1 MAVTLNDLYQQVL
14 GRAPD
19 PTGQEYYTREFGPT
33 IEPSEID
40 RFLAGVAGF
49 DVNRVNTQA
58 AEALKQR
65 AAQGGQGLL
74 STGDIENLY
83 QTYLGRSADPT
94 GLEFYRREFA
104 SDGTIS
110 QDEINRFLAGA
121 TAAGETIRTGGGTTG
136 GGTSGGGTTGGG
148 ISGGGTTGGT
158 TQPGF
163 TEQDVRN
170 LYQQYFLRSPDQEGL
185 NFYMN
190 LFKGGPTTGIDPE
203 EIAAFRAGAKGQDVP
218 GATAGLTAAAGESR
232 IDPTIAPYLTEAL
245 GRARQ
250 LFLQGQ
256 APQLY
261 PGQMY
266 VSPSQQTL
274 TALSRAEQLA
284 SRAPILEEGQ
294 TAFQKAMGQATKV
307 AEGEYV
313 KESPY
318 LQAQLSAALRPLRQ
332 QFTEQIIPGISSQ
345 FSKAGRYGSG
355 AMERATS
362 GATEAFTRAT
372 GDITANIAGQQFQ
385 QERAYQQAAIPQLAQ
400 FGAMAPQFYQTQFM
414 PIQQLAQVGA
424 QREAISAQPLQEAMQ
439 RYQYSQQLPYQQLSG
454 YLSSIYGSPL
464 GSLTAT
470 PQQQGNA
477 FLGNLGSVLNIAG
490 TAAKLFPETTTKAYN
505 WFTGQF
511 G

>member
-1 MAVTLNDLYQQVL
+1 
-14 GRAPD
+14 
-19 PTGQEYYTREFGPT
+19 
-33 IEPSEID
+33 
-40 RFLAGVAGF
+40 
-49 DVNRVNTQA
+49 VNQVNTQA

-65 AAQGGQGLL
+65 AAQGGEGLL

-83 QTYLGRSADPT
+83 QTYLGRSADPA
-94 GLEFYRREFA
+94 GLDFYRREFA
-104 SDGTIS
+104 SDGNIS

-121 TAAGETIRTGGGTTG
+121 TAAGETIRTGGETT
-136 GGTSGGGTTGGG
+136 GGGTTGGG
-148 ISGGGTTGGT
+148 TTGGN

-185 NFYMN
+185 NFWMN
-190 LFKGGPTTGIDPE
+190 QFKGGPTPGIDPE
-203 EIAAFRAGAKGQDVP
+203 EIAAFRAGASGQDAP
-218 GATAGLTAAAGESR
+218 GATAGLAAGAGESR
-232 IDPTIAPYLTEAL
+232 IDPTIAPYLSEAL

-261 PGQMY
+261 PEQMY

-284 SRAPILEEGQ
+284 NRAPILEEGQ
-294 TAFQKAMGQATKV
+294 TAFQKAMGEATKV
-307 AEGEYV
+307 AGGEYV

-318 LQAQLSAALRPLRQ
+318 LQAQLSAALRPLQ
-332 QFTEQIIPGISSQ
+332 KQFTEQVIPGISSQ
-345 FSKAGRYGSG
+345 FSQAGRYGSG

-362 GATEAFTRAT
+362 GATEAFTRAA
-372 GDITANIAGQQFQ
+372 GDITSNIAGQQFQ

-414 PIQQLAQVGA
+414 PVQQLAQVGA
-424 QREAISAQPLQEAMQ
+424 QREAIAAQPLQESMQ
-439 RYQYSQQLPYQQLSG
+439 RFQYQQQLPYQQLSG

-464 GSLTAT
+464 GRLTGA
-470 PQQQGNA
+470 PEQQSNS
-477 FLGNLGSVLNIAG
+477 FLQNTGAALNIAG
-490 TAAKLFPETTTKAYN
+490 TAAKLFPDTTNKVYN
-505 WFTGQF
+505 WFTGTF

>member
-19 PTGQEYYTREFGPT
+19 PSGREFYTREFGPT

-49 DVNRVNTQA
+49 DVNQVNTQA

-65 AAQGGQGLL
+65 AAQGGEGLL

-83 QTYLGRSADPT
+83 QTYLGRSADPA
-94 GLEFYRREFA
+94 GLDFYRREFA
-104 SDGTIS
+104 SDGNIS

-121 TAAGETIRTGGGTTG
+121 RAAGETIRTGGETTD
-136 GGTSGGGTTGGG
+136 
-148 ISGGGTTGGT
+148 GGTTGGT

-170 LYQQYFLRSPDQEGL
+170 LYQQYFLRDPDQEGL
-185 NFYMN
+185 KFWMN
-190 LFKGGPTTGIDPE
+190 QFKGGATPGIDPE
-203 EIAAFRAGAKGQDVP
+203 EIAAFRAGAKGQDAP
-218 GATAGLTAAAGESR
+218 GATAGLAANAGESR
-232 IDPTIAPYLTEAL
+232 IDPTIAPYLSEAL

-261 PGQMY
+261 PEQMY

-284 SRAPILEEGQ
+284 NRAPILEEGQ
-294 TAFQKAMGQATKV
+294 TAFQKAMGEATKV
-307 AEGEYV
+307 AAGEYV

-318 LQAQLSAALRPLRQ
+318 LQAQLSAALRPLQ
-332 QFTEQIIPGISSQ
+332 KQFTEQVIPGISSQ
-345 FSKAGRYGSG
+345 FSQAGRYGSG

-362 GATEAFTRAT
+362 GATEAFTRAA
-372 GDITANIAGQQFQ
+372 GDITSNIAGQQFQ

-424 QREAISAQPLQEAMQ
+424 QREAIAAQPLQESMQ
-439 RYQYSQQLPYQQLSG
+439 RFQYQQQLPYQQLSG

-464 GSLTAT
+464 GRLTGA
-470 PQQQGNA
+470 PEQQSNSFLQNA
-477 FLGNLGSVLNIAG
+477 GAAINIAG
-490 TAAKLFPETTTKAYN
+490 TAAKLFPDTTNRVYN
-505 WFTGQF
+505 WFTGTF

>member
-19 PTGQEYYTREFGPT
+19 PVGRDFYTREFGPT
-33 IEPSEID
+33 IEPYEID
-40 RFLAGVAGF
+40 QFLSGVAGF
-49 DVNRVNTQA
+49 DVNRVNTEA
-58 AEALKQR
+58 ANALKQR

-74 STGDIENLY
+74 STSDIENLY
-83 QTYLGRSADPT
+83 QNYLGRSADPE

-121 TAAGETIRTGGGTTG
+121 TAAGEQVRTGGGTTG
-136 GGTSGGGTTGGG
+136 GGTTGGGTTGGA
-148 ISGGGTTGGT
+148 TNA
-158 TQPGF
+158 GF

-170 LYQQYFLRSPDQEGL
+170 LYQQYFLRSPDQAGL
-185 NFYMN
+185 DFWMN
-190 LFKGGPTTGIDPE
+190 KFKGGATPGIDPD
-203 EIAAFRAGAKGQDVP
+203 EIAAFRAGASGQDAP
-218 GATAGLTAAAGESR
+218 GAVSTLAAGAGESR
-232 IDPTIAPYLTEAL
+232 IDPTIAPYLSEAL

-261 PGQMY
+261 PEQMY

-274 TALSRAEQLA
+274 TALQRAEQLA
-284 SRAPILEEGQ
+284 NPAPILEEGQ
-294 TAFQKAMGQATKV
+294 TAYQQALDQATRT
-307 AEGEYV
+307 ATGEYV

-318 LQAQLSAALRPLRQ
+318 LQAQLSAALRPLQQ
-332 QFTEQIIPGISSQ
+332 QFTEQVIPGISSQ

-385 QERAYQQAAIPQLAQ
+385 TERGYQQAAIPQLAQ
-400 FGAMAPQFYQTQFM
+400 MGAQAPQFYQTQFM

-424 QREAISAQPLQEAMQ
+424 QREAIAAQPLQEQIQ
-439 RYQYSQQLPYQQLSG
+439 RFQYQQQLPYQQLSG

-464 GSLTAT
+464 GGFSAAAD
-470 PQQQGNA
+470 QQGNS
-477 FLGNLGSVLNIAG
+477 FLNNLGAGLNIAG
-490 TAAKLFPETTTKAYN
+490 TAAKLFPDTTSKVYN
-505 WFTGQF
+505 WFTGTY

>member
-19 PTGQEYYTREFGPT
+19 PSGREFYTREFGPT

-49 DVNRVNTQA
+49 DVNQVNTQA

-83 QTYLGRSADPT
+83 QTYLGRSADPA
-94 GLEFYRREFA
+94 GLDFYRREFA
-104 SDGTIS
+104 SDGNIS

-121 TAAGETIRTGGGTTG
+121 RAAGETIRTGGETT
-136 GGTSGGGTTGGG
+136 GGGTTGGN
-148 ISGGGTTGGT
+148 

-170 LYQQYFLRSPDQEGL
+170 LYQQYFLRDPDQEGL
-185 NFYMN
+185 KFWMN
-190 LFKGGPTTGIDPE
+190 QFKGGATPGIDPE
-203 EIAAFRAGAKGQDVP
+203 EIAAFRAGAKGQDAP
-218 GATAGLTAAAGESR
+218 GATAGLAAGAGESR
-232 IDPTIAPYLTEAL
+232 IDPTIAPYLSEAL

-261 PGQMY
+261 PDQMY

-284 SRAPILEEGQ
+284 NRAPILEEGQ
-294 TAFQKAMGQATKV
+294 TAFQKAMGEATKV
-307 AEGEYV
+307 AGGEYV
-313 KESPY
+313 RESPY
-318 LQAQLSAALRPLRQ
+318 LQAQLSAALRPLQQ
-332 QFTEQIIPGISSQ
+332 QFTEQVIPGISSQ
-345 FSKAGRYGSG
+345 FSQAGRYGSG

-362 GATEAFTRAT
+362 GATEAFTRAA
-372 GDITANIAGQQFQ
+372 GDITSNIAGQQFQ

-414 PIQQLAQVGA
+414 PVQQLAQVGA
-424 QREAISAQPLQEAMQ
+424 QREAIAAQPLQESMQ
-439 RYQYSQQLPYQQLSG
+439 RFQYQQQLPYQQLSG

-464 GSLTAT
+464 GGLTAA
-470 PQQQGNA
+470 PQQQGNS
-477 FLGNLGSVLNIAG
+477 FLQNTGAALNIAG
-490 TAAKLFPETTTKAYN
+490 TAAKLFPETTNKAYN